1 MMERSVV
8 ISIVA
13 PVYNVGPYLPNFIDS
28 VIGQTFSDWELLLI
42 DDGSTDES
50 GRICDDYAL
59 KDERIKVIHKP
70 NGGVSSARN
79 AGLREMKGEWVMMP
93 DPDDELPSDSL
104 ETLYSNTSDEIDLVS
119 ASYLWYKDGQFKI
132 PVKQSFDKD
141 FSRDEYTSVMGII
154 PQPRNYDRR
163 CCNKLFRASVIT
175 KNHIYFPED
184 IYYREDVLYNYQ
196 FIEHVVRRV
205 RCLSYNMYIYYMRD
219 TGAAL
224 SLQESYTR
232 KSGGKFISMTRCYD
246 ILEKMGASKE
256 TKSRMKDEILD
267 AYKAISKLIDRT
279 GAGKDDRT
287 VYFKKL
293 LQYFSDWELFLIGV
307 KGFYHRI
314 KKTAKRN

>member
-1 MMERSVV
+1 M

-13 PVYNVGPYLPNFIDS
+13 PVYNVGPYLPNFIGS
-28 VIGQTFSDWELLLI
+28 VLGQTFSDWELLLI

-93 DPDDELPSDSL
+93 DPDDELPSYSL

-163 CCNKLFRASVIT
+163 CCNKLFRASVIIE
-175 KNHIYFPED
+175 NQIYFPED
-184 IYYREDVLYNYQ
+184 IHYREDVLYNYQ
-196 FIEHVVRRV
+196 FIEHVARRV

-224 SLQESYTR
+224 SLQESYTH

-256 TKSRMKDEILD
+256 TKSRMKEEVLD

-279 GAGKDDRT
+279 GAGKDDRM
-287 VYFKKL
+287 VYFKIL
-293 LQYFSDWELFLIGV
+293 RQYFSDWELCVIGV
-307 KGFYHRI
+307 KGLIRRI
-314 KKTAKRN
+314 RKTLKRS

>member
-1 MMERSVV
+1 M

-13 PVYNVGPYLPNFIDS
+13 PVYNVGPYLPNFIGS
-28 VIGQTFSDWELLLI
+28 VLGQTFSDWELLLI

-59 KDERIKVIHKP
+59 KDERIEVIHKP

-93 DPDDELPSDSL
+93 DPDDELPSNSL

-163 CCNKLFRASVIT
+163 CCNKLFRASVIIE
-175 KNHIYFPED
+175 NQIYFPED
-184 IYYREDVLYNYQ
+184 IHYREDVLYNYQ
-196 FIEHVVRRV
+196 FIEHVARRV

-224 SLQESYTR
+224 SLQESYTH

-256 TKSRMKDEILD
+256 TKSRMKEEVLD

-279 GAGKDDRT
+279 GAGKDDRM
-287 VYFKKL
+287 VYFKIL
-293 LQYFSDWELFLIGV
+293 RQYFSDWELCVIGV
-307 KGFYHRI
+307 KGLIRRI
-314 KKTAKRN
+314 RKTLKRS

>member
-1 MMERSVV
+1 MERSVV

-13 PVYNVGPYLPNFIDS
+13 PVYNVGPYLPNFIGS
-28 VIGQTFSDWELLLI
+28 VLGQTFSDWELLLI

-93 DPDDELPSDSL
+93 DPDDELPSYSL

-163 CCNKLFRASVIT
+163 CCNKLFRASVIIE
-175 KNHIYFPED
+175 NQIYFPED
-184 IYYREDVLYNYQ
+184 IHYREDVLYNYQ
-196 FIEHVVRRV
+196 FIEHVARRV

-224 SLQESYTR
+224 SLQESYTH

-256 TKSRMKDEILD
+256 TKSRMKEEVLD

-279 GAGKDDRT
+279 GAGKDDRM
-287 VYFKKL
+287 VYFKIL
-293 LQYFSDWELFLIGV
+293 RQYFSDWELCVIGV
-307 KGFYHRI
+307 KGLIRRI
-314 KKTAKRN
+314 RKTLKRS